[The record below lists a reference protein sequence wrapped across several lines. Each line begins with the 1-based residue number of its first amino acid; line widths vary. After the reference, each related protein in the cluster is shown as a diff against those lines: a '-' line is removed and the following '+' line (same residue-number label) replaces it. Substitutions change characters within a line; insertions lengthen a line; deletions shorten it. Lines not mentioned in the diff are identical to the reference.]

1 MGTERG
7 KSKDTETGISLSPSP
22 ESPSF
27 PWALPIPLS
36 LLPVLLAPTWY
47 ALCVQSPRWSWLPT
61 AVPSRR
67 CHSTEDST
75 QQWVMARDVLNW
87 GATQL
92 THTPPHPAP
101 PCPVSAAS
109 FSQRLYSDPSPL
121 LSSQTPTVTLR
132 QWARKPSFLF
142 CIPQTFFFRSP
153 TTPESLQVIHVQL
166 KSWQLICFLS
176 IAFQILSVTTSLSA
190 PASFQSQHRLSC
202 RPHSLQT
209 TVLPGSPI

>member
-7 KSKDTETGISLSPSP
+7 KSKDKETGISLSPSP

-61 AVPSRR
+61 VVPSRR

-75 QQWVMARDVLNW
+75 QQWVMARDMLNW

-92 THTPPHPAP
+92 THMPPT
-101 PCPVSAAS
+101 CPVSAAS
-109 FSQRLYSDPSPL
+109 FSQRLYSDSSPC
-121 LSSQTPTVTLR
+121 LSTQTPTVTL
-132 QWARKPSFLF
+132 KPPFLF

-176 IAFQILSVTTSLSA
+176 IAFQILSVTTSLTCTWLLPVYHA
-190 PASFQSQHRLSC
+190 ITHRLSC